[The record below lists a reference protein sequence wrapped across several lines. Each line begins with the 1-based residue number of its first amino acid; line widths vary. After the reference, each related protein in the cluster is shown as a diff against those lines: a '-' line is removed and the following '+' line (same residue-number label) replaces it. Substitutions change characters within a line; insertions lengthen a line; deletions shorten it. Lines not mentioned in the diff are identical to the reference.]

1 VTERYEVV
9 RPKPQRSGPAL
20 PLIFGV
26 FLIIAV
32 IFYFFKDQDIT
43 SNSSIKQVETTSLE
57 LSDQNPDSLQEQS
70 LDELIVEHQSIIKEL
85 EKAHNEALEVS
96 SATTLRLEGD
106 VSDLI
111 DEVQTLKN
119 ELEVKRSVTE
129 MMAEQITALMGKIP
143 SQTPNEESPAKPRRA
158 QVVDEA
164 PTEPEA
170 VIKIETAVTL
180 TNYKLI
186 SSSPPKYPRRALDRG
201 RSGSAIIKYTITQS
215 GSVTNLEII
224 DERPRAYGFGESSL
238 LAAES
243 LKYTP
248 STKNGSP
255 VASYGVTKKYV
266 FNIE

>member
-1 VTERYEVV
+1 VTESYEVV

-32 IFYFFKDQDIT
+32 IFYFFNDEDQA
-43 SNSSIKQVETTSLE
+43 SNSINEQVKPTSLE
-57 LSDQNPDSLQEQS
+57 LSDQNPDSLQDQF
-70 LDELIVEHQSIIKEL
+70 DELIVKHQSVIKEL
-85 EKAHNEALEVS
+85 EKAHNEALEAS
-96 SATTLRLEGD
+96 SAATLRLEGD

-143 SQTPNEESPAKPRRA
+143 SQTPNEKPQAKPRKA
-158 QVVDEA
+158 QA
-164 PTEPEA
+164 PTEPEV
-170 VIKIETAVTL
+170 VIKIETAATL
-180 TNYKLI
+180 TDYKLI
-186 SSSPPKYPRRALDRG
+186 SSSPPTYPRRALKRG
-201 RSGSAIIKYTITQS
+201 RSGSAIVKYTITQS

-224 DERPRAYGFGESSL
+224 DERPRDYGFGESSL

-266 FNIE
+266 FNME

>member
-1 VTERYEVV
+1 MTESYEVV

-32 IFYFFKDQDIT
+32 IFYFFNDEDQA
-43 SNSSIKQVETTSLE
+43 SNSINEQVKPTSLE
-57 LSDQNPDSLQEQS
+57 LSDQNPDSLQDQF
-70 LDELIVEHQSIIKEL
+70 DELIVKHQSVIKEL
-85 EKAHNEALEVS
+85 EKAHNEALEAS
-96 SATTLRLEGD
+96 SAATLRLEGD

-129 MMAEQITALMGKIP
+129 MMAEQTTALMGKIP
-143 SQTPNEESPAKPRRA
+143 SQTPNEKPQAKPRKA
-158 QVVDEA
+158 QVVYEA
-164 PTEPEA
+164 PTEPEV
-170 VIKIETAVTL
+170 VIKIETAATL
-180 TNYKLI
+180 TDYKLI
-186 SSSPPKYPRRALDRG
+186 SSSPPTYPRRALKRG
-201 RSGSAIIKYTITQS
+201 RSGFAIVKYTITQS

-224 DERPRAYGFGESSL
+224 DERPRDYGFGESSL

-266 FNIE
+266 FNME

>member
-1 VTERYEVV
+1 MTESYEVV

-20 PLIFGV
+20 PVIFGA

-32 IFYFFKDQDIT
+32 IFYFFNDEDQG
-43 SNSSIKQVETTSLE
+43 SNSIIEQVKPTSLE
-57 LSDQNPDSLQEQS
+57 LSDQNPDSLQDQL
-70 LDELIVEHQSIIKEL
+70 LDELIVEHQSVIEEL
-85 EKAHNEALEVS
+85 EKSHNEALEAS
-96 SATTLRLEGD
+96 SAATLRLEGD

-119 ELEVKRSVTE
+119 ELEVKCSVTE
-129 MMAEQITALMGKIP
+129 MMAE
-143 SQTPNEESPAKPRRA
+143 
-158 QVVDEA
+158 
-164 PTEPEA
+164 PEV
-170 VIKIETAVTL
+170 VIKIETAATL
-180 TNYKLI
+180 TDYKLI
-186 SSSPPKYPRRALDRG
+186 SSPPPTYPRRALKRG
-201 RSGSAIIKYTITQS
+201 RSGSAIVKYTITQS

-224 DERPRAYGFGESSL
+224 DERPKAYGFGESSL

-266 FNIE
+266 FKLE

>member
-1 VTERYEVV
+1 MTESYEVV

-32 IFYFFKDQDIT
+32 IFYFFNDEDQA
-43 SNSSIKQVETTSLE
+43 SNSIIEQVKPTSLE
-57 LSDQNPDSLQEQS
+57 LSDQNPDSLQGQL
-70 LDELIVEHQSIIKEL
+70 LDELIVEHQSVIKEL
-85 EKAHNEALEVS
+85 EKSHNEALEAS
-96 SATTLRLEGD
+96 SAATLRLEGD

-143 SQTPNEESPAKPRRA
+143 SQTPNEKPQAKPRKA
-158 QVVDEA
+158 QVVYEA
-164 PTEPEA
+164 PTEPEV
-170 VIKIETAVTL
+170 VIKIETAATL
-180 TNYKLI
+180 TDYKLI
-186 SSSPPKYPRRALDRG
+186 SSSPATYPRRALKRG
-201 RSGSAIIKYTITQS
+201 RSGSAIVKYTITQS

-266 FNIE
+266 FKLE

>member
-1 VTERYEVV
+1 VTESYEVV

-32 IFYFFKDQDIT
+32 IFYFFNNEDQA
-43 SNSSIKQVETTSLE
+43 SNSIIEQVEPTSLE
-57 LSDQNPDSLQEQS
+57 LSDQNPHSLQEQL
-70 LDELIVEHQSIIKEL
+70 LDELIVEHQSVIKEL
-85 EKAHNEALEVS
+85 EKVHNEALEVS

-119 ELEVKRSVTE
+119 KLEAKRSVTE
-129 MMAEQITALMGKIP
+129 MMAEQITALMSKIP
-143 SQTPNEESPAKPRRA
+143 SQTPNEKSPAKPRKA
-158 QVVDEA
+158 QVVYEA
-164 PTEPEA
+164 RTEPE
-170 VIKIETAVTL
+170 VEIETAVTL
-180 TNYKLI
+180 TDYKLV
-186 SSSPPKYPRRALDRG
+186 SSSPPKFPRRALKRG
-201 RSGSAIIKYTITQS
+201 RSGSAIVKYTITES

>member
-1 VTERYEVV
+1 MTENYEVV

-43 SNSSIKQVETTSLE
+43 SNSIIKQVEMTSLE
-57 LSDQNPDSLQEQS
+57 LSDQNPDSLQEQL
-70 LDELIVEHQSIIKEL
+70 LDELRVEHQSIIKEL
-85 EKAHNEALEVS
+85 KKVHNEALEVS

-111 DEVQTLKN
+111 DEVQMLKN

-129 MMAEQITALMGKIP
+129 MMAEQITALMSKIP
-143 SQTPNEESPAKPRRA
+143 SQTTNEKSPAKPRKA
-158 QVVDEA
+158 QVVYEA
-164 PTEPEA
+164 RTEPE
-170 VIKIETAVTL
+170 VEIETAVTL
-180 TNYKLI
+180 TDYKLV
-186 SSSPPKYPRRALDRG
+186 SSSPPKFPRRALKRG
-201 RSGSAIIKYTITQS
+201 RSGSAIVKYTITES